1 MANVVEG
8 EPRNS
13 QEWFGSYLDEDGIVA
28 DVLKR
33 VQADQEAVKRWLD
46 PVSWRVPNGWLGAR
60 RMPFSIVKE
69 DPDHAGCLMFAPMSI
84 RNFYGLWHAS
94 NPHTAFDIHD
104 DVEITDGVITDKRHP
119 DNMSF
124 RIIDRVKKALGE
136 QVTRELCHGNSDGSC
151 LCQERMGNDFYF
163 LPKGQCLFKKDAA

>member
-33 VQADQEAVKRWLD
+33 VRADAVAVQRWLD
-46 PVSWRVPNGWLGAR
+46 PVSWRVPKGWLGVR
-60 RMPFSIVKE
+60 TYHFGMPVKE

-84 RNFYGLWHAS
+84 RNFYGLWHAD
-94 NPHTAFDIHD
+94 NPHTAFDGAHD
-104 DVEITDGVITDKRHP
+104 DLETDDAGVITDARHP

-124 RIIDRVKKALGE
+124 RIIERVKD
-136 QVTRELCHGNSDGSC
+136 ELRK
-151 LCQERMGNDFYF
+151 LVPAE
-163 LPKGQCLFKKDAA
+163 AA